1 MSERAIGI
9 FDSGVGGLTV
19 FKEIERLL
27 PTEELVYLGDT
38 ARVPYGCKSPA
49 TVVRYAL
56 EAASFL
62 LDQEVKML
70 VVACNTASS
79 VALPVLEERFR
90 IPVVGVIEPGSRRA
104 AAVTRNGR
112 VGVIGTQATVKSEA
126 YTRAIQTI
134 DPAIRIFSRPCPLF
148 VPLAEEG
155 WGEHPAALMVARE
168 YLEPLAAEG
177 IDTLVLGCTHYPILK
192 NTLQEVLGDEVNLVD
207 SARETAQTVALLLQS
222 AGLCR
227 AGQPRPPR
235 FFVTDSSANFA
246 KVGGSFLE
254 RCLDGV
260 QEVQLGFVQGAV
272 GRGGS

>member
-27 PTEELVYLGDT
+27 PGEELVYIGDT

-56 EAASFL
+56 EAANFL

-79 VALPVLEERFR
+79 TALPVLEERFR
-90 IPVVGVIEPGSRRA
+90 IPVVGVIGPGARKA

-112 VGVIGTQATVKSEA
+112 VGVIGTMATVKSEA
-126 YTRAIQTI
+126 YTRAIHALNPDIQ
-134 DPAIRIFSRPCPLF
+134 IFSKPCPLF

-155 WGEHPAALMVARE
+155 WGDHPVALMVARE
-168 YLEPLAAEG
+168 YLEPLAAENV
-177 IDTLVLGCTHYPILK
+177 DTLVLGCTHYPILK
-192 NTLQEVLGDEVNLVD
+192 NTLRKFLGDGVRLVD
-207 SARETAQTVALLLQS
+207 SAQETAQTVSRLLKSDDLYRS
-222 AGLCR
+222 GK
-227 AGQPRPPR
+227 PRPPR
-235 FFVTDSSANFA
+235 FFVTDSCENFE
-246 KVGGSFLE
+246 KVGGSFLD
-254 RCLDGV
+254 RRLDGV
-260 QEVQLGFVQGAV
+260 QEIQLGFM
-272 GRGGS
+272 